1 MANILSQEEID
12 ALLGAAER
20 GELKDDGSIAGTDG
34 LAITDYN
41 FRRPNL
47 ITKDQLREFTNLHEA
62 FVREAQT
69 SLSLLMRISTEFR
82 MVSTEQQQY
91 SEFIGSLPT
100 ISHLALYSAEPLPG
114 SIAIEINLALVFGLV
129 DLRLGGSGGIE
140 TSIRQPTELEV
151 AIIEPII
158 RKISN
163 HLQDSWKDFVESL
176 KFKLLRYESNPEYLQ
191 AAPADAP
198 MVVLAFE
205 VKLGAETNG
214 IINICYPVPMI
225 LALLEKISSKGGQMD
240 NYYGKAK
247 DVNEIRKRL
256 LSHPHERAHGRQGR
270 PGQVQPAGQGA
281 DRPLPRGRHF
291 VGQEGRGAAGLL
303 HPGRAVVQRLSGAAR
318 GELVLQDQPV
328 LWRRGKRAGLKTRG
342 RAIR

>member
-20 GELKDDGSIAGTDG
+20 GELKDDGSIAGTEG
-34 LAITDYN
+34 PAITDYN

-47 ITKDQLREFTNLHEA
+47 ITKDQLREFTNLHET

-69 SLSLLMRISTEFR
+69 SLSLLMRASTEFR

-163 HLQDSWKDFVESL
+163 HLQDSWKDFVEGL

-198 MVVLAFE
+198 MVVLAFDAK
-205 VKLGAETNG
+205 VGAETNG

-256 LSHPHERAHGRQGR
+256 LSTLMNLPMGGKVVLGKSNLLGRELVELC
-270 PGQVQPAGQGA
+270 PGDIIVLDKKVGS
-281 DRPLPRGRHF
+281 PLVFSILAEPLFKGY
-291 VGQEGRGAAGLL
+291 
-303 HPGRAVVQRLSGAAR
+303 PGRRGDSLCFKINQYHGDEDGAL
-318 GELVLQDQPV
+318 G
-328 LWRRGKRAGLKTRG
+328 
-342 RAIR
+342 